1 MMSSVK
7 AMVFFSTPHRGGQG
21 ADRLSTILGVFGMTK
36 DYVKELASNS
46 SFLQNINDDF
56 TKVCD
61 DLKLFS
67 FYETMKTYIGPRGDY
82 VSFLST
88 NSE

>member
-1 MMSSVK
+1 MMSAVK

-21 ADRLSTILGVFGMTK
+21 ADRLSTILQVFGMHK
-36 DYVKELASNS
+36 EYIKELASSS

-61 DLKLFS
+61 DLRLFS

-82 VSFLST
+82 VRF
-88 NSE
+88 